1 MKFKKVIP
9 AQSIV
14 TPERQRPKWQHLKDS
29 EKAGFVRLW
38 KESGLSQKKFCTRHG
53 LNHSTLAGWVTKFE
67 EDKNTAQP
75 QEEEATQPEMALDM
89 RRQQLVIKLPNGAVI
104 QLMGYLSPSLVTS
117 LIPAAAQCKFN

>member
-9 AQSIV
+9 APPIV
-14 TPERQRPKWQHLKDS
+14 PAERRRPKWQHLKDS

-38 KESGLSQKKFCTRHG
+38 KESELSQKKFCKRHG